1 LFLKSSGSSPSS
13 RSPLQGAGDLFV
25 DFLFIFYN
33 FFKIYSLIFFQ
44 NYINAAIS
52 NAGSIATA
60 VSAVDPYR
68 HLKQR

>member
-1 LFLKSSGSSPSS
+1 VAAHQVPGHHCKEREIFLLIFYS
-13 RSPLQGAGDLFV
+13 F
-25 DFLFIFYN
+25 FYN